1 MMKNKIPY
9 IALITAVTLMQSCSI
24 HKNNKE
30 ADLALDKLENKYI
43 VTDNSVNKSI
53 AYETY
58 FQDAVLIDLIHKV
71 LSNNNDLISA
81 TNQLQA
87 NQAVLKATKLNYL
100 PDVNLHIN
108 PSIQRLSKNSMI
120 GGFADDLTYED
131 HTISANLTW
140 ELDLWGKLKAE
151 RTEAKALYLSQAENI
166 RAIKIQLI
174 AQTATVYYNLVF
186 LANQHNELQNLKNI
200 ATNSVQM
207 LQQQYKFGDASS
219 IAVKQANDQVLDL
232 ENTLIEV
239 NQTIKNQEIVL
250 SSLLGKYPEEYT
262 FNADISKHNF
272 SYSKDAKI
280 SIAQL
285 QNRPD
290 VKKAE
295 LQLKAANARVGIT
308 NAALYPS
315 IVLSAQGGL
324 NSITASNIFDVPASL
339 FGNLAGSIT
348 QPLLN
353 KRRLKSNLEQ
363 AKFTR
368 DASIATFKQEVIK
381 SVGEVNEAMNNVDFL
396 DQKKNIAALKVS
408 NLADGMDDAQKLFQ
422 FGEITYLE
430 VLALQQIYI
439 QANINNLDINRKA
452 IDAYINLFKAIG
464 G

>member
-1 MMKNKIPY
+1 MKNKIPY
-9 IALITAVTLMQSCSI
+9 IAIITVVTLIQSCSI
-24 HKNNKE
+24 NKNNKE
-30 ADLALDKLENKYI
+30 ADLELNKLKNKYI
-43 VTDNSVNKSI
+43 VTDNYVEETI
-53 AYETY
+53 VYENY
-58 FQDAVLIDLIHKV
+58 FKDSVLIQLINNV

-81 TNQLQA
+81 IKQLQA

-100 PDVNLHIN
+100 PDVNLQIN

-120 GGFADDLTYED
+120 GGFADDFIYED

-140 ELDLWGKLKAE
+140 ELDLWGKLKSE
-151 RTEAKALYLSQAENI
+151 RAEAKALYLSQAENI

-174 AQTATVYYNLVF
+174 AQTATIYYNLVF

-200 ATNSVQM
+200 ASNSVQL
-207 LQQQYKFGDASS
+207 LQQQYKYGDATS

-232 ENTLIEV
+232 ENTIIEV
-239 NQTIKNQEIVL
+239 NQSIKNQEIVL
-250 SSLLGKYPEEYT
+250 SSLLGKYPEEYN
-262 FNADISKHNF
+262 FNSDITNYDF
-272 SYSKDAKI
+272 SYKKNTKI
-280 SIAQL
+280 SIVQL

-290 VKKAE
+290 VKRAE
-295 LQLKAANARVGIT
+295 LQLKAANARVGIN

-315 IVLSAQGGL
+315 IVISAQGGL
-324 NSITASNIFDVPASL
+324 NSVMATNIFNVPASL

-368 DASIATFKQEVIK
+368 DASIATFKQEVVK
-381 SVGEVNEAMNNVDFL
+381 SVGEVNEVMNNIEFL
-396 DQKKNIAALKVS
+396 DQKKNISTFKLS
-408 NLADGMDDAQKLFQ
+408 NLAHTMDDAQKLYQ

-430 VLALQQIYI
+430 VLAVQQLYI
-439 QANINNLDINRKA
+439 QANINYLDINRKA